1 MKRLVNMHEAKS
13 TLSALVAQVQNGDEI
28 IIAKAGKPVARIE
41 AYSQPVTT
49 QRFGALKGL
58 IPHISAK
65 EWAQS
70 DRDMEEVWR
79 L

>member
-1 MKRLVNMHEAKS
+1 MNRVVNMHEAKS
-13 TLSALVAQVQNGDEI
+13 TLSALVAQAHDGDEI
-28 IIAKAGKPVARIE
+28 IIAKAGKPVARIV
-41 AYSQPVTT
+41 AYSEPVTM

-58 IPHISAK
+58 IPHISAE

>member
-1 MKRLVNMHEAKS
+1 MKRLVNMHEATS
-13 TLSALVAQVQNGDEI
+13 TLSALIEQVQNGDEI
-28 IIAKAGKPVARIE
+28 IIAKAGKPVARMV
-41 AYSQPVTT
+41 AYSTPVTT

-58 IPHISAK
+58 IPQISAK
-65 EWAQS
+65 EWAES